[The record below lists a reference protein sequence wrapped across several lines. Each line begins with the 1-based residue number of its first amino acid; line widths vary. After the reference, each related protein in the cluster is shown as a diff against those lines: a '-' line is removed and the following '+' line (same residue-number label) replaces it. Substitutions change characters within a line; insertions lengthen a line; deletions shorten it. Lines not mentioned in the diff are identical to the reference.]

1 MSVLVCNRKE
11 SKLEVFSKA
20 MDIREE
26 LVDLM
31 QRNFGINDLNNFF
44 RKRYFTTG
52 DVTEEFKKA
61 SAFLRMSKERL
72 DLYSSYLLD
81 NLRSAN
87 SIYPVCE
94 SEYQLRRTYQTKA
107 ITNCESLISELQNTI
122 SIFNT
127 DINLYSAVVNDIN
140 REIELI
146 KKWRQ
151 KDNAFKKKH
160 KKQDNV

>member
-26 LVDLM
+26 LIDLM

-52 DVTEEFKKA
+52 DVTEEFGKA
-61 SAFLRMSKERL
+61 SALLRMSKERL
-72 DLYSSYLLD
+72 DLYSSRLLD
-81 NLRSAN
+81 NLRCAN
-87 SIYPVCE
+87 SIYPICE
-94 SEYQLRRTYQTKA
+94 SEYQLRRTHQTKA
-107 ITNCESLISELQNTI
+107 ITNCESIIGELQNTI
-122 SIFNT
+122 SVFNT
-127 DINLYSAVVNDIN
+127 DINLYATVVNDIN

-151 KDNAFKKKH
+151 KDNAFKKTH
-160 KKQDNV
+160 NEWDDV